1 MLPSAL
7 RVCKSFFANTVLL
20 KQSFFLNKQLSIVVW
35 YTAVFSVVGW
45 SVALRDDTK
54 GVGEGGNVL
63 DGSRQSIERPRACGT
78 VYYSIQGGSELS
90 SLWMKS

>member
-1 MLPSAL
+1 MS
-7 RVCKSFFANTVLL
+7 
-20 KQSFFLNKQLSIVVW
+20 W
-35 YTAVFSVVGW
+35 GG
-45 SVALRDDTK
+45 ALRDDTK